1 MKEQNRNPNKFV
13 IIANNKIETRN
24 DRFDRGR
31 KKSKRFYHRRRGCG
45 NFSWLYRRRNIS
57 PVVSNRAGGHTRDE
71 VMQNTP
77 VDPFPPFSSPP
88 DSFSYFRGGT
98 PAGGFRRKP
107 VYVPRREFE
116 DISARKARQFHRA
129 SIRERRNIHGGC
141 VYVYINFVV
150 ENPPV
155 FGTKF

>member
-1 MKEQNRNPNKFV
+1 ML
-13 IIANNKIETRN
+13 II
-24 DRFDRGR
+24 
-31 KKSKRFYHRRRGCG
+31 KSKRGTIVSIEGEKNRNDFIIVVAVAGIFHGCIGDEIFPLLFRTVREDTRVMKSCRTHRWVG
-45 NFSWLYRRRNIS
+45 S
-57 PVVSNRAGGHTRDE
+57 VSSI
-71 VMQNTP
+71 
-77 VDPFPPFSSPP
+77 FLPP

-129 SIRERRNIHGGC
+129 SIRERRNIHDGC